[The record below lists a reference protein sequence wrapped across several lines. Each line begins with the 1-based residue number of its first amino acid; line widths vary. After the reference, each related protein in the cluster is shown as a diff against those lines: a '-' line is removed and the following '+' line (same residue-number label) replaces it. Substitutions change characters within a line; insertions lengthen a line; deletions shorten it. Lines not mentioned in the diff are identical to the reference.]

1 VAFLPTGLSKD
12 LTSGWDCAIISHKE
26 VVGMYSPI
34 KLEIVMVEKIKRWE
48 KDGKVGQIAQVYAKL
63 INENPDFPLYF
74 VLFAPS
80 TVPITAGSVVS
91 VPISGIRITLGE
103 DAAQTMPFSLPLNDA
118 KKPKI

>member
-1 VAFLPTGLSKD
+1 MF
-12 LTSGWDCAIISHKE
+12 
-26 VVGMYSPI
+26 SPV

-48 KDGKVGQIAQVYAKL
+48 KDGKAGQIAQVYAKL

-74 VLFAPS
+74 VLFAPAS
-80 TVPITAGSVVS
+80 VPIVAGSVVP

-103 DAAQTMPFSLPLNDA
+103 EASQSMPFGLPLTDS

>member
-1 VAFLPTGLSKD
+1 MF
-12 LTSGWDCAIISHKE
+12 
-26 VVGMYSPI
+26 SPV

-48 KDGKVGQIAQVYAKL
+48 KDGKAGQIAQVYAKL

-74 VLFAPS
+74 VLFAPAS
-80 TVPITAGSVVS
+80 VPITTGSVVP

-103 DAAQTMPFSLPLNDA
+103 DAFQGVPFSSLPLNDA